1 MQRLLRVILLVS
13 LALIPSTVLAQ
24 ASIVGTVRDASGA
37 VVPGVTVEASSPAL
51 IEKVRSVVSNGTGQ
65 YSIED
70 LRSGTYTVTFALQGF
85 TTVKREGIELSGS
98 FVATVNADLKA
109 GGVAETITVSGE
121 APIVDVTSAR
131 NQQVISGQTIAEI
144 PSSRTLFRLH
154 ASRPGDQRSA
164 ERLLRLQSRPLQRVP
179 DPWRAPQR
187 GTGPR

>member
-1 MQRLLRVILLVS
+1 MHRLRQVILLVS
-13 LALIPSTVLAQ
+13 LALMPTTAFAQ

-51 IEKVRSVVSNGTGQ
+51 IEKTRSVVSNGTGQ

-98 FVATVNADLKA
+98 FVATVNADLRV

-121 APIVDVTSAR
+121 APVVDVTSTR
-131 NQQVISGQTIAEI
+131 NQQVISGQTVAEI
-144 PSSRTLFRLH
+144 PSSRQYSAFTHLD
-154 ASRPGDQRSA
+154 PGDQRSA
-164 ERLLRLQSRPLQRVP
+164 E
-179 DPWRAPQR
+179 
-187 GTGPR
+187 

>member
-13 LALIPSTVLAQ
+13 LALIPSTVFAQ

-98 FVATVNADLKA
+98 FVATVNADLRGRQA
-109 GGVAETITVSGE
+109 WRRRS
-121 APIVDVTSAR
+121 PSAAR
-131 NQQVISGQTIAEI
+131 RR
-144 PSSRTLFRLH
+144 SST
-154 ASRPGDQRSA
+154 
-164 ERLLRLQSRPLQRVP
+164 
-179 DPWRAPQR
+179 
-187 GTGPR
+187 